1 MKYRNLVNTSIKLT
15 EVTPLNRLKEFCKLG
30 KYRYHIFW
38 DKFSNGVLITC
49 EVFYFFKNKRKIIH
63 RETQFVIC
71 DLSES
76 IDYPKNIICESF
88 LHNIGLGSSPSEP
101 IYDSP
106 TPDHDEQDELNSQMR
121 ATLTK
126 VLGRT
131 AQTLS
136 ETFKNEFHGD
146 HPEEEKFF
154 TDITDVIDIVKEGIN
169 M

>member
-1 MKYRNLVNTSIKLT
+1 MKYRNLVNTPLKLT
-15 EVTPLNRLKEFCKLG
+15 ETIPFNRLKEFCKLG

-38 DKFSNGVLITC
+38 DKFFNGVLITC
-49 EVFYFFKNKRKIIH
+49 EVFYFLKNKKKIIH

-71 DLSES
+71 NLDEN
-76 IDYPKNIICESF
+76 INYPKNIICESF
-88 LHNIGLGSSPSEP
+88 LHNIGLGLISSEP
-101 IYDSP
+101 IYNSP
-106 TPDHDEQDELNSQMR
+106 TPDHDEQDEINSQMR

-136 ETFKNEFHGD
+136 ETFKNEFHGE
-146 HPEEEKFF
+146 EEEKFF

-169 M
+169 MQ